1 MTYRSKPQREGYT
14 LTEEGENLYSD
25 WLDLG
30 GCCCPTGCAPCSSC
44 VSDGNPISLEEGDEY
59 WEPTPEYKKEIR
71 IGDTVIC
78 NTDLFVAPVKGKEYI
93 VEDLFELQCG
103 SYPTVIR
110 ILGTYNNYPIKYFN
124 LKEVKMAR
132 DKIVNKSSVK
142 DPPEF
147 KVGKWYKCTDSIG
160 SSILECGKYY
170 QIDGFRETRLSSELI
185 LKGCDISYN
194 NFRFDVNSE
203 CDYNPDSRGT
213 PENIIKASNHCVGV
227 DRGTQLYYDSTGA
240 VIVPK
245 ECEGIDLS
253 KYPVRFKGVINSETV
268 LATISNS
275 INQQEES
282 KMSNAN
288 NRRVLTVQ
296 VFDLDPALDVE
307 LSLVHVFKD
316 VVTEDTNEV
325 TLTELLHT
333 GQLVEPLALHNKK
346 RVAQDNKDILSRTG
360 KKVKLEPAKIKNLSF
375 KYV

>member
-1 MTYRSKPQREGYT
+1 LTRKPQREGYT

-25 WLDLG
+25 WLDIG
-30 GCCCPTGCAPCSSC
+30 GCCCHTGCAPCSSC

-59 WEPTPEYKKEIR
+59 WEPDVVIKPDTPVFPEGIPFRAIY
-71 IGDTVIC
+71 
-78 NTDLFVAPVKGKEYI
+78 
-93 VEDLFELQCG
+93 EDRGVYWDDDKSFAQQIAETEG
-103 SYPTVIR
+103 
-110 ILGTYNNYPIKYFN
+110 GG
-124 LKEVKMAR
+124 MAR

-147 KVGKWYKCTDSIG
+147 KVGYWYKCIEGNCIDVATGKSYRLITK
-160 SSILECGKYY
+160 SSQTKNSGKW
-170 QIDGFRETRLSSELI
+170 DGYHGGVYLRDT
-185 LKGCDISYN
+185 
-194 NFRFDVNSE
+194 RFDIHSESSFNPIAEVNI
-203 CDYNPDSRGT
+203 DRGT
-213 PENIIKASNHCVGV
+213 PENIIKAANHCVGV

-268 LATISNS
+268 LTTVSTS

-333 GQLVEPLALHNKK
+333 GQLVVPLADHNKK

-360 KKVKLEPAKIKNLSF
+360 KKVKLEPVKVKNLSF